1 MKRASI
7 IIAALLLFCT
17 HLAHALNLTLV
28 WDANAPDEQIEFYT
42 VYEETAPGEWVKIGQ
57 TADAAQT
64 SYVVVFPEKIK
75 RTFAITA
82 TNVFGESLLSA
93 PVSTPSGQPSVPN
106 NPRIEGKRNV
116 IMESSENLEDW
127 RELVVVASDREREFF
142 RLRMD

>member
-7 IIAALLLFCT
+7 LFALLVLCCANV
-17 HLAHALNLTLV
+17 AHALDLTLV

-57 TADAAQT
+57 TADGLQT
-64 SYVVVFPEKIK
+64 SYVIVFPEKIK

-93 PVSTPSGQPSVPN
+93 PVSTPIGQPSIPSG
-106 NPRIEGKRNV
+106 PRIEGKKNV
-116 IMESSENLEDW
+116 VMESSENLEDW
-127 RELVVVASDREREFF
+127 RQLVVVTSDKEREFF